1 MNLLEK
7 QRNQHHDIGFLIINI
22 QANRVAIVSSV
33 TTKYMQV
40 FDYSV
45 YFSVLVLKLYSRY
58 LDSLNNNHL
67 ADNNVDST
75 IFVMV

>member
-7 QRNQHHDIGFLIINI
+7 QINQHHDIGFLIINI

-33 TTKYMQV
+33 ITKYMQV

-45 YFSVLVLKLYSRY
+45 YFSGSGTEIVFQVFGFPEQQPSGRQ
-58 LDSLNNNHL
+58 
-67 ADNNVDST
+67 
-75 IFVMV
+75 